1 MTHFLP
7 FTLKS
12 KNKLIQWSIP
22 TTPKTTGPM
31 LSLTGWTFKKI
42 AQMIWRLARNMAT
55 ASA

>member
-7 FTLKS
+7 FTLKR

-31 LSLTGWTFKKI
+31 LSLTGWIFKKI